1 MADTLSQFGYSF
13 QTKLIASL
21 LLDKEFLEQVSDVIK
36 TEYFDSESN
45 QWIVNKQ
52 LEYFEKY
59 RDTMTL
65 NALKIEIK
73 KITTEVEKSQVI
85 SSVKDVIRNLKSND
99 LNYIK
104 DESVK
109 FFKNQEM
116 KNAILQ
122 SVDLLKAGSYND
134 IYSLFTE
141 VMKKGE
147 VKNVGS
153 LYKEDLEQRY
163 NEALR
168 KCIITP
174 WNVINELTDG
184 GIGAGEL
191 GCIVGGPGTGKSWLL
206 ANIGLHAL
214 SLGKKVLHYTLELN
228 ESYVGLRYDAILTG
242 IQSQDLKFHKNDVIK
257 KVEQLKGDL
266 TIKEYPTST
275 VSIQTL
281 YAHIKK
287 HETLRFKPDI
297 IIVDYGDLL
306 ATKVT
311 KGQDNSYHI
320 GGNIFEELRGLAGTF
335 RVPVWTASQT
345 QRGAAES
352 EIVEGHQIADSYK
365 KVMISDFII
374 SLSRTVED
382 KTSGTG
388 RIHVIKNRFGPDG
401 LTYGSSVNAANG
413 NFTIHDKA
421 TVTGR
426 KETERAFKRDGRKR
440 EYYKQKFNELNGDNN
455 EENKTS
461 NNKDVEN

>member
-1 MADTLSQFGYSF
+1 
-13 QTKLIASL
+13 
-21 LLDKEFLEQVSDVIK
+21 
-36 TEYFDSESN
+36 
-45 QWIVNKQ
+45 
-52 LEYFEKY
+52 
-59 RDTMTL
+59 MTL

-191 GCIVGGPGTGKSWLL
+191 GCIVGGPGTGKS
-206 ANIGLHAL
+206 
-214 SLGKKVLHYTLELN
+214 
-228 ESYVGLRYDAILTG
+228 
-242 IQSQDLKFHKNDVIK
+242 
-257 KVEQLKGDL
+257 
-266 TIKEYPTST
+266 
-275 VSIQTL
+275 
-281 YAHIKK
+281 
-287 HETLRFKPDI
+287 
-297 IIVDYGDLL
+297 
-306 ATKVT
+306 
-311 KGQDNSYHI
+311 
-320 GGNIFEELRGLAGTF
+320 
-335 RVPVWTASQT
+335 
-345 QRGAAES
+345 
-352 EIVEGHQIADSYK
+352 
-365 KVMISDFII
+365 
-374 SLSRTVED
+374 
-382 KTSGTG
+382 
-388 RIHVIKNRFGPDG
+388 
-401 LTYGSSVNAANG
+401 
-413 NFTIHDKA
+413 
-421 TVTGR
+421 
-426 KETERAFKRDGRKR
+426 
-440 EYYKQKFNELNGDNN
+440 
-455 EENKTS
+455 
-461 NNKDVEN
+461 